1 MRSPISWFVLAAI
14 VVLAAGVIALKTFES
29 NREEPAAGVCVPL
42 SYEDG
47 SWLCSYEGEDPRVE
61 YRK

>member
-1 MRSPISWFVLAAI
+1 MRSPITWVLLSLG
-14 VVLAAGVIALKTFES
+14 VLLAVGVIALKANAS
-29 NREEPAAGVCVPL
+29 DGEPAGSCVPL